1 MLQYITDMIN
11 ELGLWGLFIS
21 LAVEASSV
29 PFPGGLVTLTFGYIL
44 NLTFLEVL
52 LYGFFG
58 GAVYSLFSLI
68 PYGVGYKLEDKLKQ
82 KMNKKKVEKAQR
94 WFKKFGVWTIAF
106 ARPLGIGNYISYIA
120 GISKVGVWK
129 FQSLTLL
136 GILPWTIG
144 MLWLGSV
151 GNLKSVK
158 KFMEDFQLY
167 ILLLLIITGAV
178 YWLYRRHK
186 KRASYYQSEP
196 T

>member
-1 MLQYITDMIN
+1 MLQYIIEVIN
-11 ELGLWGLFIS
+11 ELGFWGLFIS
-21 LAVEASSV
+21 LATEASSV
-29 PFPGGLVTLTFGYIL
+29 PFPGGLVTLTFGYL
-44 NLTFLEVL
+44 LKLTFLEVL
-52 LYGFFG
+52 LYGFIG
-58 GAVYSLFSLI
+58 SAIYSVFSLI
-68 PYGVGYKLEDKLKQ
+68 PYSIGYKLEDKLKQ
-82 KMNKKKVEKAQR
+82 KMNKKKIEKVQI

-158 KFMEDFQLY
+158 KFMEEFQLY
-167 ILLLLIITGAV
+167 IFLILIIAGVV
-178 YWLYRRHK
+178 YLFYRRHK
-186 KRASYYQSEP
+186 KRASYYRTEP